1 MKKQQLGGLDR
12 AQYVYATWLRD
23 GKAQRKKNLA
33 LAMEFFKRSSLQN
46 YGPCLIRSCQRL

>member
-23 GKAQRKKNLA
+23 GKATEKNES
-33 LAMEFFKRSSLQN
+33 LAMEFFQKILITELWPRI
-46 YGPCLIRSCQRL
+46 IRSCQRL